1 MSVYN
6 VNNVSAKHMIPNE
19 VLDIIIEY
27 RISYLHNNKYKKVLE
42 ELINHYILQLVK
54 FFKRVEEEDEPA
66 YFEIPLL
73 DENLRRRAFYYCTN
87 CNCCDKH
94 QQNKPGWVEYLDGFT
109 LENLNVIKVEND
121 CPCMCRHL
129 CREFCRFQTT
139 KQNN

>member
-42 ELINHYILQLVK
+42 ELINHNIFKLK
-54 FFKRVEEEDEPA
+54 TFFKRCKEEGVPA
-66 YFEIPLL
+66 YFEIPLF
-73 DENLRRRAFYYCTN
+73 DENLRRWAFYFCMN

-94 QQNKPGWVEYLDGFT
+94 QQNKPDWVEYVNGFT
-109 LENLNVIKVEND
+109 IENLNVIKIQND
-121 CPCMCRHL
+121 CPCFCRHL
-129 CREFCRFQTT
+129 CREFCRFQATM
-139 KQNN
+139 QND